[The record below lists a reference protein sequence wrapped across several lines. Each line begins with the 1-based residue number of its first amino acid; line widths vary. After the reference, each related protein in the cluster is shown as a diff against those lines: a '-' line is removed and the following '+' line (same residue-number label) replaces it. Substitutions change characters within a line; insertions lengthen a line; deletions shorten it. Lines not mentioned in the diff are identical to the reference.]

1 MTLTNRG
8 KLCIIDFDDRP
19 VRADFLPWSENV
31 KISRFLSTP
40 TGGVTRASAP
50 AAEGQTIPTDAG
62 TVLAIALD
70 VGAETLRV
78 GGEIHRVE
86 DTVIR
91 ICRAYGAEAVEVFAI
106 TSLITAEVRMP
117 DGSYATR
124 NRRVP
129 TTYNHL
135 ARLEALNALSRT
147 ICKHPISAS
156 EVNTRLE
163 AIRGYRPVP
172 EWLCYMGGMLATG
185 GFAVFFGGTLMDGV
199 AAAVIAFFLT
209 LFARLR
215 PLRINSMVKSL
226 ISSFAAGVLSVLCV
240 TLGFGDNVDKIIIGT
255 IMLEIPGLS
264 FGNALR
270 DLLCGDTLAGTMRFI
285 QAVLQALMVAL
296 GYMAAL
302 VLFNQQIGG

>member
-1 MTLTNRG
+1 M
-8 KLCIIDFDDRP
+8 KL
-19 VRADFLPWSENV
+19 
-31 KISRFLSTP
+31 SRFLTTP

-50 AAEGQTIPTDAG
+50 ATEGQVVPTDAG
-62 TVLAIALD
+62 TILAIALD

-124 NRRVP
+124 NRRVS

-147 ICKHPISAS
+147 ICSKPISAA
-156 EVNTRLE
+156 EVSSRIE
-163 AIRGYRPVP
+163 DIRRYRPVP
-172 EWLCYMGGMLATG
+172 EWLCYFGGMMATG
-185 GFAVFFGGTLMDGV
+185 GFAVFFGGTFKDGI

-215 PLRINSMVKSL
+215 PLQINGMVKSL

-240 TLGFGDNVDKIIIGT
+240 AIGFGDNMDKIIIGT

-264 FGNALR
+264 FGNSLR

-285 QAVLQALMVAL
+285 QAVLQALMIAL

-302 VLFNQQIGG
+302 VLLRQQIGG

>member
-1 MTLTNRG
+1 MKMPLFIT
-8 KLCIIDFDDRP
+8 
-19 VRADFLPWSENV
+19 
-31 KISRFLSTP
+31 TP
-40 TGGVTRASAP
+40 TKGVALASAP
-50 AAEGQTIPTDAG
+50 TSDGTSVPTDAG
-62 TVLAIALD
+62 SILSIALD
-70 VGAETLRV
+70 VAAETLRA

-86 DTVIR
+86 GTVSH
-91 ICRAYGAEAVEVFAI
+91 ICRAYGAVAVDVFAI

-117 DGSYATR
+117 DGSYATM

-129 TTYNHL
+129 STYNHL

-147 ICKHPISAS
+147 ICKSPISAA
-156 EVNTRLE
+156 EVKARLE
-163 AIRGYRPVP
+163 EIRLYRPVP
-172 EWLCYMGGMLATG
+172 EWLCYLGGMLSCG
-185 GFAVFFGGTLMDGV
+185 GFAVFFGGTVLDGL

-226 ISSFAAGVLSVLCV
+226 ISSFAAGILSVLCV
-240 TLGFGDNVDKIIIGT
+240 MMGFGNHVDKIIIGT

-285 QAVLQALMVAL
+285 QAILQTLMIAL

>member
-1 MTLTNRG
+1 MKFPHFLT
-8 KLCIIDFDDRP
+8 
-19 VRADFLPWSENV
+19 
-31 KISRFLSTP
+31 TP

-50 AAEGQTIPTDAG
+50 AAEGQTVPTDAG
-62 TVLAIALD
+62 EILAIALN
-70 VGAETLRV
+70 VGAEILRA

-86 DTVIR
+86 DTVTR
-91 ICRAYGAEAVEVFAI
+91 ICRAYGAETVDVFAI

-117 DGSYATR
+117 NGSFATR

-129 TTYNHL
+129 VTYNHL

-147 ICKHPISAS
+147 ICKSPISAA
-156 EVNTRLE
+156 EVEARLE
-163 AIRGYRPVP
+163 DIRLYRPVP
-172 EWLCYMGGMLATG
+172 EWLCYVGGMLATG
-185 GFAVFFGGTLMDGV
+185 GFAVFFGGTVLDGL
-199 AAAVIAFFLT
+199 AAAAIAFFLT

-226 ISSFAAGVLSVLCV
+226 ISSFTAGVLSVLCV
-240 TLGFGDNVDKIIIGT
+240 RIGFGHHVDKIIIGT

-264 FGNALR
+264 FGNSLR
-270 DLLCGDTLAGTMRFI
+270 DLLCGDTLAGTMRLI
-285 QAVLQALMVAL
+285 QAILQTLMIAL

>member
-1 MTLTNRG
+1 MVITMKFT
-8 KLCIIDFDDRP
+8 
-19 VRADFLPWSENV
+19 
-31 KISRFLSTP
+31 RFFTTP

-50 AAEGQTIPTDAG
+50 VADGEPGPSDAG
-62 TVLAIALD
+62 TILAIALD

-86 DTVIR
+86 DTVAR
-91 ICRAYGAEAVEVFAI
+91 ICRAYGAESVEVFAI

-117 DGSYATR
+117 DGTYATR
-124 NRRVP
+124 NRRVL

-147 ICKHPISAS
+147 ICQNPISAS
-156 EVNTRLE
+156 EVEHRLE
-163 AIRGYRPVP
+163 AIRRYRPVP
-172 EWLCYMGGMLATG
+172 EWLCYLGGMLATG
-185 GFAVFFGGTLMDGV
+185 GFAVFFGGTLMDGL
-199 AAAVIAFFLT
+199 AASVIAFVLL

-215 PLRINSMVKSL
+215 PIQINGMVKTL
-226 ISSFAAGVLSVLCV
+226 ISSFAAGILSVLSVE
-240 TLGFGDNVDKIIIGT
+240 LGFGDHVDKIIIGT

-270 DLLCGDTLAGTMRFI
+270 DMLSGDTLAGAMRFI
-285 QAVLQALMVAL
+285 QAILQALMIAL

-302 VLFNQQIGG
+302 LLFNQQIGG

>member
-1 MTLTNRG
+1 MYNGITSLKRSVTVKFPHFLT
-8 KLCIIDFDDRP
+8 
-19 VRADFLPWSENV
+19 
-31 KISRFLSTP
+31 TP

-50 AAEGQTIPTDAG
+50 AAEGQTVPTDAG
-62 TVLAIALD
+62 DILAIALN
-70 VGAETLRV
+70 VGAEILRA

-86 DTVIR
+86 DTVTR
-91 ICRAYGAEAVEVFAI
+91 ICRAYGAEAVDVFAI

-117 DGSYATR
+117 NGSFATR

-129 TTYNHL
+129 VTYNHL

-147 ICKHPISAS
+147 ICKSPISAA
-156 EVNTRLE
+156 EVDARLE
-163 AIRGYRPVP
+163 DIRLYRPVP
-172 EWLCYMGGMLATG
+172 EWLCYIGGMLATG
-185 GFAVFFGGTLMDGV
+185 GFAVFFGGSLLDGL
-199 AAAVIAFFLT
+199 AAAVIAFLLT

-226 ISSFAAGVLSVLCV
+226 ISSFAAGILSVLCV
-240 TLGFGDNVDKIIIGT
+240 KVGFGHHVDKIIIGT

-270 DLLCGDTLAGTMRFI
+270 DLLCGDTLAGTMRLI
-285 QAVLQALMVAL
+285 QAILQTLMIAL

>member
-1 MTLTNRG
+1 MPLFIT
-8 KLCIIDFDDRP
+8 
-19 VRADFLPWSENV
+19 
-31 KISRFLSTP
+31 TP
-40 TGGVTRASAP
+40 TKGVARASAP
-50 AAEGQTIPTDAG
+50 ASDGTSVPTDAG
-62 TVLAIALD
+62 SILSIALD
-70 VGAETLRV
+70 VAAETLRA

-86 DTVIR
+86 GTVSH
-91 ICRAYGAEAVEVFAI
+91 ICRAYGAVAVDVFAI

-117 DGSYATR
+117 DGSYATM

-129 TTYNHL
+129 STYNHL

-147 ICKHPISAS
+147 ICKSPISAA
-156 EVNTRLE
+156 EVKARLE
-163 AIRGYRPVP
+163 EIRLYRPVP
-172 EWLCYMGGMLATG
+172 EWLCYLGGMLSCG
-185 GFAVFFGGTLMDGV
+185 GFAVFFGGTVLDGL

-226 ISSFAAGVLSVLCV
+226 ISSFAAGILSVLCV
-240 TLGFGDNVDKIIIGT
+240 MMGFGNHVDKIIIGT

-285 QAVLQALMVAL
+285 QAILQTLMIAL

>member
-1 MTLTNRG
+1 M
-8 KLCIIDFDDRP
+8 KL
-19 VRADFLPWSENV
+19 
-31 KISRFLSTP
+31 SRFLSTP
-40 TGGVTRASAP
+40 TGGVARASAP
-50 AAEGQTIPTDAG
+50 VAEGGAVPTDAG
-62 TVLAIALD
+62 TILAIALD
-70 VGAETLRV
+70 VGAETLRA

-86 DTVIR
+86 DTVTR

-129 TTYNHL
+129 STYNHL

-147 ICKHPISAS
+147 ICKQPISAS
-156 EVNTRLE
+156 EVEARLD
-163 AIRGYRPVP
+163 AIRRYRPVP
-172 EWLCYMGGMLATG
+172 EWLCYLGGMLATG
-185 GFAVFFGGTLMDGV
+185 GFAVFFGGTLWDGL

-209 LFARLR
+209 LFIRLR
-215 PLRINSMVKSL
+215 PLQINSMVKSL
-226 ISSFAAGVLSVLCV
+226 ISSFAAGILSVLCV
-240 TLGFGDNVDKIIIGT
+240 TIGFGDNVDKIIIGT

-285 QAVLQALMVAL
+285 QAILQALMIAL

>member
-1 MTLTNRG
+1 MHTALG
-8 KLCIIDFDDRP
+8 
-19 VRADFLPWSENV
+19 ADFLPWSITV

-40 TGGVTRASAP
+40 TRGVTRASAP
-50 AAEGQTIPTDAG
+50 VSEEQTLPTDAG
-62 TVLAIALD
+62 TILAIALD

-86 DTVIR
+86 DTIAR

-147 ICKHPISAS
+147 ICKQPISAS
-156 EVNTRLE
+156 EVYARLKE
-163 AIRGYRPVP
+163 IHNYRPVP
-172 EWLCYMGGMLATG
+172 EWLCYLGGMLATG
-185 GFAVFFGGTLMDGV
+185 GFAIFFGGTLWDGL
-199 AAAVIAFFLT
+199 AASVIAFFLT

-215 PLRINSMVKSL
+215 PMRLNGMVKSL
-226 ISSFAAGVLSVLCV
+226 ISSFAAGILSVLCV
-240 TLGFGDNVDKIIIGT
+240 TVGFGDHVDKIIIGT

-285 QAVLQALMVAL
+285 QAILQALMVAL

-302 VLFNQQIGG
+302 VLLRQQIGG

>member
-1 MTLTNRG
+1 MKFPHFLT
-8 KLCIIDFDDRP
+8 
-19 VRADFLPWSENV
+19 
-31 KISRFLSTP
+31 TP

-50 AAEGQTIPTDAG
+50 AAEGQTVPTDAG
-62 TVLAIALD
+62 SILSIALN
-70 VGAETLRV
+70 VGAEILRA

-86 DTVIR
+86 DTVTR

-106 TSLITAEVRMP
+106 TSLITAEMRMP
-117 DGSYATR
+117 DGSFATR

-147 ICKHPISAS
+147 ICKSPISAA
-156 EVNTRLE
+156 EVESRLE
-163 AIRGYRPVP
+163 DIRLYRPVP
-172 EWLCYMGGMLATG
+172 EWLCYVGGMLATG
-185 GFAVFFGGTLMDGV
+185 GFAVFFGGSIRDGL

-215 PLRINSMVKSL
+215 PVHINSMVKSL
-226 ISSFAAGVLSVLCV
+226 ISSFAAGILSVLCV
-240 TLGFGDNVDKIIIGT
+240 EIGFGQHVDKIIIGT

-270 DLLCGDTLAGTMRFI
+270 DLLCGDTLAGTMRLI
-285 QAVLQALMVAL
+285 QAILQTLMIAL

-302 VLFNQQIGG
+302 TLFNRLIGGGV

>member
-1 MTLTNRG
+1 M
-8 KLCIIDFDDRP
+8 
-19 VRADFLPWSENV
+19 
-31 KISRFLSTP
+31 KISRFLTTP

-50 AAEGQTIPTDAG
+50 VSKEQTIPTDAG
-62 TVLAIALD
+62 TILEIALD

-86 DTVIR
+86 DTVTR

-147 ICKHPISAS
+147 ICKQPISNA
-156 EVNTRLE
+156 EVKSRIE
-163 AIRGYRPVP
+163 DIRRYRPVP
-172 EWLCYMGGMLATG
+172 EWLCYIGGMLSTG
-185 GFAVFFGGTLMDGV
+185 GFAIFFGGCLMDGL

-209 LFARLR
+209 LFSRFR
-215 PLRINSMVKSL
+215 PLRINGMVKSL
-226 ISSFAAGVLSVLCV
+226 ISSFAAGILSVLCV
-240 TLGFGDNVDKIIIGT
+240 SIGFGDNVDKIIIGT

-270 DLLCGDTLAGTMRFI
+270 DLLCGDTLAGTMRLI
-285 QAVLQALMVAL
+285 QALLQTLMIAL

>member
-1 MTLTNRG
+1 MKFPHFLT
-8 KLCIIDFDDRP
+8 
-19 VRADFLPWSENV
+19 
-31 KISRFLSTP
+31 TP

-50 AAEGQTIPTDAG
+50 AAEGQTVPTDAG
-62 TVLAIALD
+62 EILAIALN
-70 VGAETLRV
+70 VGAEILRA

-86 DTVIR
+86 DTVTR
-91 ICRAYGAEAVEVFAI
+91 ICRAYGAETVDVFAI

-117 DGSYATR
+117 NGSFATR

-129 TTYNHL
+129 VTYNHL

-147 ICKHPISAS
+147 ICKSPISAA
-156 EVNTRLE
+156 EVEARLE
-163 AIRGYRPVP
+163 DIRLYRPVP
-172 EWLCYMGGMLATG
+172 EWLCYVGGMLATG
-185 GFAVFFGGTLMDGV
+185 GFAVFFGGSIPDGL
-199 AAAVIAFFLT
+199 AAAVIAFLLT

-226 ISSFAAGVLSVLCV
+226 ISSFTAGVLSVLCV
-240 TLGFGDNVDKIIIGT
+240 RIGFGHHVDKIIIGT

-264 FGNALR
+264 FGNSLR
-270 DLLCGDTLAGTMRFI
+270 DLLCGDTLAGTMRLI
-285 QAVLQALMVAL
+285 QAILQTLMIAL

>member
-1 MTLTNRG
+1 MKFPHFLT
-8 KLCIIDFDDRP
+8 
-19 VRADFLPWSENV
+19 
-31 KISRFLSTP
+31 TP

-50 AAEGQTIPTDAG
+50 AAEGQTVPTDAG
-62 TVLAIALD
+62 DILAIALN
-70 VGAETLRV
+70 VGAEILRA

-86 DTVIR
+86 DTVTR
-91 ICRAYGAEAVEVFAI
+91 ICRAYGAEAVDVFAI

-117 DGSYATR
+117 NGSFATR

-129 TTYNHL
+129 FTYNHL

-147 ICKHPISAS
+147 ICKSPISAA
-156 EVNTRLE
+156 EVDARLE
-163 AIRGYRPVP
+163 EIRLYRPVP
-172 EWLCYMGGMLATG
+172 EWLCYIGGMLATG
-185 GFAVFFGGTLMDGV
+185 GFAVFFGGSLLDGL
-199 AAAVIAFFLT
+199 AAAVIAFLLT

-226 ISSFAAGVLSVLCV
+226 ISSFAAGILSVLCV
-240 TLGFGDNVDKIIIGT
+240 KVGFGHHVDKIIIGT

-270 DLLCGDTLAGTMRFI
+270 DLLCGDTLAGTMRLI
-285 QAVLQALMVAL
+285 QAILQTLMIAL

>member
-1 MTLTNRG
+1 MKFPHFLT
-8 KLCIIDFDDRP
+8 
-19 VRADFLPWSENV
+19 
-31 KISRFLSTP
+31 TP
-40 TGGVTRASAP
+40 TGGVARASAP
-50 AAEGQTIPTDAG
+50 CAAEGQVPADAG
-62 TVLAIALD
+62 AILSIALD
-70 VGAETLRV
+70 VGAETLRA

-86 DTVIR
+86 DTVTR

-117 DGSYATR
+117 DGTYATR
-124 NRRVP
+124 NRRVV

-147 ICKHPISAS
+147 ICKQPISAA
-156 EVNTRLE
+156 EVETRLE
-163 AIRGYRPVP
+163 EIRLYRPVP
-172 EWLCYMGGMLATG
+172 EWLCYLGGMMATG
-185 GFAVFFGGTLMDGV
+185 GFAVFFGGTLLDGL

-240 TLGFGDNVDKIIIGT
+240 TVGFGHNVDKIIIGT

-285 QAVLQALMVAL
+285 QAVLQALMIAL

-302 VLFNQQIGG
+302 VLLRQQIGG

>member
-1 MTLTNRG
+1 MKMPLFIT
-8 KLCIIDFDDRP
+8 
-19 VRADFLPWSENV
+19 
-31 KISRFLSTP
+31 TP
-40 TGGVTRASAP
+40 TKGVARASAP
-50 AAEGQTIPTDAG
+50 ASDGTSVPTDAG
-62 TVLAIALD
+62 SILSIALD
-70 VGAETLRV
+70 VAAETLRA

-86 DTVIR
+86 GTVSH
-91 ICRAYGAEAVEVFAI
+91 ICRAYGAVAVDVFAI

-117 DGSYATR
+117 DGSYATM
-124 NRRVP
+124 NRRGP
-129 TTYNHL
+129 STYNHL

-147 ICKHPISAS
+147 ICKSPISAA
-156 EVNTRLE
+156 EVKARLE
-163 AIRGYRPVP
+163 EIRLYRPVP
-172 EWLCYMGGMLATG
+172 EWLCYLGGMLSCG
-185 GFAVFFGGTLMDGV
+185 GFAVFFGGTVLDGL

-226 ISSFAAGVLSVLCV
+226 ISSFAAGILSVLCV
-240 TLGFGDNVDKIIIGT
+240 MMGFGNHVDKIIIGT

-285 QAVLQALMVAL
+285 QAILQTLMIAL

>member
-1 MTLTNRG
+1 M
-8 KLCIIDFDDRP
+8 KL
-19 VRADFLPWSENV
+19 
-31 KISRFLSTP
+31 SRFLTNP

-50 AAEGQTIPTDAG
+50 AEDHQTIPTDAG
-62 TVLAIALD
+62 TILAIALD

-86 DTVIR
+86 DTVTR
-91 ICRAYGAEAVEVFAI
+91 ICRAYGAETVEVFAI

-147 ICKHPISAS
+147 ICKQPISAA
-156 EVNTRLE
+156 EVATRLD
-163 AIRGYRPVP
+163 AIRRYRPVP
-172 EWLCYMGGMLATG
+172 EWLCYVGGTLATG
-185 GFAVFFGGTLMDGV
+185 GFAVFFGGTLLDGL

-215 PLRINSMVKSL
+215 PLQINSMVKSL
-226 ISSFAAGVLSVLCV
+226 ISSFGAGILSVLCV
-240 TLGFGDNVDKIIIGT
+240 TIGFGDNVDKIIIGT

-264 FGNALR
+264 FGNSLR

-285 QAVLQALMVAL
+285 QAILQALMVAL

-302 VLFNQQIGG
+302 VLLRQQIGG

>member
-1 MTLTNRG
+1 MKFPT
-8 KLCIIDFDDRP
+8 
-19 VRADFLPWSENV
+19 
-31 KISRFLSTP
+31 FLSTP
-40 TGGVTRASAP
+40 TRGVTRASAP
-50 AAEGQTIPTDAG
+50 AADGTSVPTDAG
-62 TVLAIALD
+62 SILSIALD
-70 VGAETLRV
+70 IAAEILRA

-86 DTVIR
+86 DTITR
-91 ICRAYGAEAVEVFAI
+91 ICLAYGAESVDVFAI

-117 DGSYATR
+117 DGSYATM

-129 TTYNHL
+129 STYNHL
-135 ARLEALNALSRT
+135 ARLEALNALSRA
-147 ICKHPISAS
+147 ICKSPISAE
-156 EVNTRLE
+156 EVRERLKD
-163 AIRGYRPVP
+163 IRVYRPVP
-172 EWLCYMGGMLATG
+172 EWLCYLGGMLSCG
-185 GFAVFFGGTLMDGV
+185 GFAIFFGGSLLDGL

-240 TLGFGDNVDKIIIGT
+240 EIGFGHHVDKIIIGT

-285 QAVLQALMVAL
+285 QAILQTLMIAL

>member
-1 MTLTNRG
+1 M
-8 KLCIIDFDDRP
+8 KL
-19 VRADFLPWSENV
+19 
-31 KISRFLSTP
+31 SRFLTTP
-40 TGGVTRASAP
+40 TSGVTRASAP
-50 AAEGQTIPTDAG
+50 ALDGQAIPTDAG

-86 DTVIR
+86 DTVTR

-117 DGSYATR
+117 NGSYATR

-129 TTYNHL
+129 ITYNHL

-147 ICKHPISAS
+147 ICKQPISVE
-156 EVNTRLE
+156 EVTRRLE
-163 AIRGYRPVP
+163 AIRQYRPVP
-172 EWLCYMGGMLATG
+172 EWLCYIGGMLATG
-185 GFAVFFGGTLMDGV
+185 GFAVFCGGTILDGL

-209 LFARLR
+209 LFARFR

-226 ISSFAAGVLSVLCV
+226 ISSFAAGVLSVLCMSI
-240 TLGFGDNVDKIIIGT
+240 GFGDNVDKIIIGT

-285 QAVLQALMVAL
+285 QAILQALMIAL

-302 VLFNQQIGG
+302 VLLRQQIGG

>member
-1 MTLTNRG
+1 M
-8 KLCIIDFDDRP
+8 KL
-19 VRADFLPWSENV
+19 
-31 KISRFLSTP
+31 SRFLTNP

-50 AAEGQTIPTDAG
+50 AEDHQTIPTDAG
-62 TVLAIALD
+62 TILAIALD

-86 DTVIR
+86 DTVTR
-91 ICRAYGAEAVEVFAI
+91 ICRAYGAETVEVFAI

-147 ICKHPISAS
+147 ICKQPISAA
-156 EVNTRLE
+156 EVATRLD
-163 AIRGYRPVP
+163 AIRRYRPVP
-172 EWLCYMGGMLATG
+172 EWLCYVGGMLATG
-185 GFAVFFGGTLMDGV
+185 GFAVFFGGTLLDGL

-209 LFARLR
+209 LFVRLR
-215 PLRINSMVKSL
+215 PLQINSMVKSL
-226 ISSFAAGVLSVLCV
+226 ISSFGAGILSVLCV
-240 TLGFGDNVDKIIIGT
+240 TIGFGDNVDKIIIGT

-285 QAVLQALMVAL
+285 QAILQALMVAL

-302 VLFNQQIGG
+302 VLLRQQIGG